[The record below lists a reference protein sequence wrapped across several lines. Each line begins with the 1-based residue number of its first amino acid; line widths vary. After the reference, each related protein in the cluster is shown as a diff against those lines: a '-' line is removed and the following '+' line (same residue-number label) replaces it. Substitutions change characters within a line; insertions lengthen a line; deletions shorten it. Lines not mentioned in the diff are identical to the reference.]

1 MKRLYKDRVVTF
13 SFLVPALLFFTLVVI
28 IPFFRGLNIAFT
40 NWDGISPTYDYVG
53 FHNLKLLFSDT
64 DAIEPLKNTLF
75 FAIVTTFFVNVIG
88 LLLAVALNTKF
99 KGVNLLKTFI
109 FMPMV
114 ISLVLAAII
123 WRYIYSDVYPI
134 LFHTDSGLLGNPATV
149 MIGIAIICIWKE
161 VGLAMVIYYAGLQT
175 IPKDI
180 YEAARID
187 GAGLIQQFRKVTLPL
202 LIPAFTYCV
211 PLWLGTGLRQF
222 DYPMVATKGGPGT
235 SSETMAMYVYN
246 YEFPYFK
253 AGYGQ
258 MSAIV
263 LFAFILLFT
272 VIVTR
277 YFRSREVEY

>member
-1 MKRLYKDRVVTF
+1 MKRLYKNNLVTF
-13 SFLVPALLFFTLVVI
+13 TFLIPALLFFSLVVI
-28 IPFFRGLNIAFT
+28 FPFFRGLNIAFT

-53 FHNLKLLFSDT
+53 LRNLKLLFSDT
-64 DAIEPLKNTLF
+64 DAIEPIKNTLF
-75 FAIVTTFFVNVIG
+75 FAFSTTLLVNVLG

-114 ISLVLAAII
+114 ISLVLASII
-123 WRYIYSDVYPI
+123 WRYIYSDIYPI
-134 LFHTDSGLLGNPATV
+134 LFQTDSGLLGNPSTV
-149 MIGIAIICIWKE
+149 MLGIVIIAVWKE

-175 IPKDI
+175 IPKDM
-180 YEAARID
+180 YESARID
-187 GAGLIQQFRKVTLPL
+187 GAGIVQQFRSITIPL
-202 LIPAFTYCV
+202 LMPAFTYCI

-222 DYPMVATKGGPGT
+222 DYSMVATKGGPGT
-235 SSETMAMYVYN
+235 SSQTMAMYVYN

-263 LFAFILLFT
+263 LFVFILFIT
-272 VIVTR
+272 VLVTG
-277 YFRSREVEY
+277 YFRRREVEY

>member
-1 MKRLYKDRVVTF
+1 MKRLYKNNLVTF
-13 SFLVPALLFFTLVVI
+13 TFLIPALLFFSLVVI
-28 IPFFRGLNIAFT
+28 FPFFRGLNIAFT

-53 FHNLKLLFSDT
+53 LRNLKLLFSDT
-64 DAIEPLKNTLF
+64 DAIEPIKNTLF
-75 FAIVTTFFVNVIG
+75 FAFSTTLLVNVLG

-114 ISLVLAAII
+114 ISLVLASII
-123 WRYIYSDVYPI
+123 WRYIYSDIYPI
-134 LFHTDSGLLGNPATV
+134 LFQTDSGLLGNPSTV
-149 MIGIAIICIWKE
+149 MLGIVIIAVWKE

-175 IPKDI
+175 IPKDM
-180 YEAARID
+180 YESARID
-187 GAGLIQQFRKVTLPL
+187 GAGIVQQFRSITIPL
-202 LIPAFTYCV
+202 LMPAFTYCI

-222 DYPMVATKGGPGT
+222 DYSMVATKGGPGT
-235 SSETMAMYVYN
+235 SSQTMAMYVYN

-263 LFAFILLFT
+263 LFAFILFIT
-272 VIVTR
+272 VLVTG
-277 YFRSREVEY
+277 YFRRREVEY

>member
-1 MKRLYKDRVVTF
+1 MKKQYKDKLVNFTF
-13 SFLVPALLFFTLVVI
+13 LIPALLFFSLVVL

-53 FHNLKLLFSDT
+53 LHNLKLLFSDE
-64 DAIEPLKNTLF
+64 DAIEPIKNTLF
-75 FAIVTTFFVNVIG
+75 FAFFTTFFVNVIG

-123 WRYIYSDVYPI
+123 WRYIYSDIYPI
-134 LFHTDSGLLGNPATV
+134 LFHTDGGLLGNPSTV
-149 MIGIAIICIWKE
+149 MLGISIIAIWKE

-175 IPKDI
+175 IPKDM
-180 YEAARID
+180 YESAHID
-187 GAGLIQQFRKVTLPL
+187 GAGIFQQFRKITIPL
-202 LIPAFTYCV
+202 LMPAFTYCV

-263 LFAFILLFT
+263 LFAFILVFT
-272 VIVTR
+272 ILVTR
-277 YFRSREVEY
+277 YFRRREVEY

>member
-1 MKRLYKDRVVTF
+1 MNRQNKNKLVTF
-13 SFLVPALLFFTLVVI
+13 TFLIPALLFFSLVVI

-53 FHNLKLLFSDT
+53 LHNLKLLFSDE
-64 DAIEPLKNTLF
+64 DAIEPIKNTLF
-75 FAIVTTFFVNVIG
+75 FAFVTTFFVNVIG

-123 WRYIYSDVYPI
+123 WRYIYSDIYPI
-134 LFHTDSGLLGNPATV
+134 LFHTDGGLLGNPSTA
-149 MIGIAIICIWKE
+149 MLGIAIIAIWKE

-175 IPKDI
+175 IPKDM
-180 YEAARID
+180 YESARID
-187 GAGLIQQFRKVTLPL
+187 GAGIFQQFRKITIPL
-202 LIPAFTYCV
+202 LMPAFTYCV

-263 LFAFILLFT
+263 LFAFILVFT
-272 VIVTR
+272 ILVTG
-277 YFRSREVEY
+277 YFRRREVEY